1 MKIGKPLTNSGRGK
15 TDALLM
21 KVTKRRVGI
30 SCCFLCGKRLTK
42 KTRSDEHVFPAWI
55 QNRFNLWNQELI
67 LLNGTTIPYRLL
79 KIPYCKVCNNEHL
92 GKIEQTMEA
101 ATRKGAASVRK
112 LNPLI
117 VLVWLSKI
125 LYGLLYREHLLSF
138 DRKIPFKGRLVRRT
152 FLKRLKTFY
161 LFLQAARVTVQFA
174 GSFPASIFVFSLQ
187 LPLNAKAHFDFQ
199 DSPLFLTVAC
209 RIGKVGIIAAL
220 QDGGSQ
226 HQLFQ
231 RYMARFQK
239 VRLHPIQFN
248 ELVSKV
254 FYKASLMKQNAQI
267 LNCWAG

>member
-1 MKIGKPLTNSGRGK
+1 
-15 TDALLM
+15 
-21 KVTKRRVGI
+21 
-30 SCCFLCGKRLTK
+30 
-42 KTRSDEHVFPAWI
+42 
-55 QNRFNLWNQELI
+55 
-67 LLNGTTIPYRLL
+67 
-79 KIPYCKVCNNEHL
+79 
-92 GKIEQTMEA
+92 MEA

-152 FLKRLKTFY
+152 FLKSLKTFY

-254 FYKASLMKQNAQI
+254 FYKASLMNRTPRYLTAGQADGYVVYQLPLQGLSMKPIYDPWNWEYYARDFSPRTGQSFSHIYKPPDQLLTFLTDQKDRI
-267 LNCWAG
+267 LRWNVKNDQWILGERTEVQTQLKRVMKRPLR